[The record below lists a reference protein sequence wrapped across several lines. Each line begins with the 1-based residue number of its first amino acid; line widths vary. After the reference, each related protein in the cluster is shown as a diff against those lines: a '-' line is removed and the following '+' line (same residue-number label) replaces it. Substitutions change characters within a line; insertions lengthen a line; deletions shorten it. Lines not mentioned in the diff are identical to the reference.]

1 MPSELLSALAQVRAA
16 LLDEQRL
23 VRAVA
28 SGRRPGADARWRR
41 VELRPVALKAGHRLQ
56 VTTFDARQAFAANW
70 PWSDAAEQV
79 DELLAHPFTSWQV
92 ELTDETLRLQVTRR
106 GEAIVSTARAARDR
120 PELPAHDR
128 AKARLV
134 DVHADFLRHLGVTT
148 QEGRVKSD
156 RRDKFHQVEE
166 FVRVLDPV
174 IRDAR
179 ADGRLP
185 GDRPTRVVDL
195 GCGNAYLTFATYHHL
210 STAVG
215 LDVEMVGVDQ
225 LPRAREHNIAVA
237 EQLGWTSHMT
247 FVAGDIASAPV
258 AGPVDV
264 VVALHACDTATD
276 DALARAVGW
285 ETPVILA
292 APCCHHDLQRQLKAS
307 RAVPRPYGVVAQHG
321 ILRERLAD
329 VLTDAVRAAIL
340 RQVGYR
346 TDVIEFVDTA
356 HTPRNAML
364 RAIRTGA
371 PARAESVTDYR
382 QLIADWQVRPRLAEL
397 LALGPDLAS

>member
-1 MPSELLSALAQVRAA
+1 MPSELLSALARVRAA

-28 SGRRPGADARWRR
+28 SGRRSGGDARWRR
-41 VELRPVALKAGHRLQ
+41 AELRPVALKAGPRLQ
-56 VTTFDARQAFAANW
+56 VTTFDAHQAFAANW
-70 PWSDAAEQV
+70 PWSDAADQV
-79 DELLAHPFTSWQV
+79 DELLAQPFTSWQV

-106 GEAIVSTARAARDR
+106 GEAILSTARAARDR
-120 PELPAHDR
+120 AELLAHDR
-128 AKARLV
+128 AKPRLL
-134 DVHADFLRHLGVTT
+134 DVHAPFLHHLGVTT
-148 QEGRVKSD
+148 PEGRVKSD

-166 FVRVLDPV
+166 FLRVLDPV

-179 ADGRLP
+179 DAGRLP
-185 GDRPTRVVDL
+185 AERATRVVDL
-195 GCGNAYLTFATYHHL
+195 GCGNAYLTFATYHYL
-210 STAVG
+210 TTTVG

-225 LPRAREHNIAVA
+225 RDAARAHNVGVA
-237 EQLGWTSHMT
+237 EQLGWTQHMT
-247 FVAGDIASAPV
+247 FVAGNIAGAPV
-258 AGPVDV
+258 DGPVDV

-285 ETPVILA
+285 EAPVILA
-292 APCCHHDLQRQLKAS
+292 APCCHHDLQRQIKTS

-329 VLTDAVRAAIL
+329 VLTDALRASIL

-371 PARAESVTDYR
+371 PPGEESVADYR
-382 QLIADWQVRPRLAEL
+382 RLVADWQVRPRLAEL
-397 LALGPDLAS
+397 LGFSPDPTS